1 MDEAGKTAQIVAKMK
16 YYNLTLLGI
25 REARWIQSGQ
35 CRLLQGN
42 YSSILD
48 MNKKT
53 LHTHGV
59 ALMLS
64 KTARDAMIGWE
75 AHESGII
82 KASFKTK
89 HKRINTN
96 IIQCYA
102 PTNDAEETK
111 NEFFKRL
118 QSVVRKEMLPS

>member
-1 MDEAGKTAQIVAKMK
+1 
-16 YYNLTLLGI
+16 
-25 REARWIQSGQ
+25 
-35 CRLLQGN
+35 
-42 YSSILD
+42 
-48 MNKKT
+48 
-53 LHTHGV
+53 
-59 ALMLS
+59 MLS

-102 PTNDAEETK
+102 PTNDAEEETK
-111 NEFFKRL
+111 DEIYNRF
-118 QSVVRKEMLPS
+118 QSVVENCKERDVTIMTGDQNAKTGNDNTGYDEVMGQHGLG

>member
-1 MDEAGKTAQIVAKMK
+1 
-16 YYNLTLLGI
+16 
-25 REARWIQSGQ
+25 
-35 CRLLQGN
+35 
-42 YSSILD
+42 
-48 MNKKT
+48 
-53 LHTHGV
+53 
-59 ALMLS
+59 MLS

-96 IIQCYA
+96 IIQCYV
-102 PTNDAEETK
+102 PTNDTEETK

-118 QSVVRKEMLPS
+118 QSVERKDILPS